1 MLKKVSIAAALCALA
16 LPLSAIA
23 AGPTGFDQPTGKP
36 GAPQGFDLQKMQSVA
51 DIEKNARDDQVIRLD
66 GRFTAQLSKEK
77 FEFTD
82 TKGEKVVVELDDD
95 QNWSH
100 VQKDALM
107 EITAEVDKDFTS
119 LKLDVMDAKLLKK

>member
-23 AGPTGFDQPTGKP
+23 AGPSGFGQPTNP

-51 DIEKNARDDQVIRLD
+51 DLKKNAKDDQVIRLD

-95 QNWSH
+95 QNWSQVH
-100 VQKDALM
+100 KDALM
-107 EITAEVDKDFTS
+107 EIVAEVDKDLMS
-119 LKLDVMDAKLLKK
+119 LELEAIDAKRIQ

>member
-23 AGPTGFDQPTGKP
+23 AGPSGFGQPTNP

-51 DIEKNARDDQVIRLD
+51 DLKKNAKDDQVIRLD

-82 TKGEKVVVELDDD
+82 VKGDKIVAELDDD
-95 QNWSH
+95 QNWSQVH
-100 VQKDALM
+100 KDALM
-107 EITAEVDKDFTS
+107 EIVAEVDKDFVS
-119 LKLDVMDAKLLKK
+119 IELDVIDAKRLQ

>member
-1 MLKKVSIAAALCALA
+1 MTKKIALAAALCALTVPFAA
-16 LPLSAIA
+16 LA
-23 AGPTGFDQPTGKP
+23 AGPTGFGAQERP
-36 GAPQGFDLQKMQSVA
+36 GAPQGFTLQKMNSIAQLKKEA
-51 DIEKNARDDQVIRLD
+51 HDDQLVTLQ
-66 GRFTAQLSKEK
+66 GRFTKQLSKDK

-82 TKGEKVVVELDDD
+82 AKGDTIVVELDDD

-119 LKLDVMDAKLLKK
+119 LKLDVMEAKLIK

>member
-23 AGPTGFDQPTGKP
+23 AGPNGFGQPTNP

-51 DIEKNARDDQVIRLD
+51 DLKKNAKDDQVIRLD

-119 LKLDVMDAKLLKK
+119 LKLDVMEAKLIK